1 MKILYLNTDRG
12 IPVLGDKGAS
22 VHVREF
28 ITALARQGHEVMLIC
43 ANQGS
48 GNPAPPARIIEI
60 APDDRQAR
68 LEAEVA
74 KRSLPP
80 DSLENAA
87 LRREIAKLVYDRRFR
102 ARAAASIK
110 EAGFRPDF
118 IYERH
123 ALFSSAGIELAEQLG
138 VKRILEVNA
147 PLVAEQKRFRGL
159 HLESVAEAAEAC
171 SFQGADTVIA
181 VSQEVRA
188 HVISRGVPPE
198 KVVVIRNGV
207 DTGRFHPG
215 IDGKP
220 ARRMLGLETEPV
232 IGFIGSF
239 KPWHGM
245 DFLLDA
251 FARIMARH
259 ADVHLLAVGDG
270 PMLEPAKAQAL
281 RLGLG
286 ARASFP
292 GRVPYHEIPACLAA
306 MNFTVAPYMP
316 QDDFYFSPLKIVESL
331 AMGRPVVAPRIG
343 QIESLIEHGQTGL
356 LFRPGDLDECTACL
370 ASLIDHPERLRMMSD
385 QASRKAMAEFSWS
398 GVVRQV
404 ADLAA
409 PSAPMARRA

>member
-28 ITALARQGHEVMLIC
+28 ITALARQGHEVILIC

-48 GNPAPPARIIEI
+48 GNLVPPARIIEI

-74 KRSLPP
+74 QRSLPAE
-80 DSLENAA
+80 SLNDTV
-87 LRREIAKLVYDRRFR
+87 LRQEISKLVYDGRFC
-102 ARAAASIK
+102 ARAAACLK
-110 EAGFRPDF
+110 ETGFRPDF

-138 VKRILEVNA
+138 VTRILEVNA

-159 HLESVAEAAEAC
+159 RLECVAETAEQR
-171 SFQGADTVIA
+171 SFQEAGTIIA
-181 VSQEVRA
+181 VSHEVRA
-188 HVISRGVPPE
+188 HVVSCGVPPE
-198 KVVVIRNGV
+198 RVVVIPNGV
-207 DTGRFHPG
+207 DTERFHPG
-215 IDGKP
+215 IDGRP
-220 ARRMLGLETEPV
+220 ARRMLGLKDEPI

-245 DFLLDA
+245 EFLLDA
-251 FARIMARH
+251 FARVAARH
-259 ADVHLLAVGDG
+259 DSVHLLAVGDG
-270 PMLEPAKAQAL
+270 PTLEQAKAQAL

-343 QIESLIEHGQTGL
+343 QIESLIGHGQTGL

-370 ASLIDHPERLRMMSD
+370 SKLIGHFGTLRAMSD
-385 QASRKAMAEFSWS
+385 LAGRKAMAEFSWS
-398 GVVRQV
+398 GVARQV
-404 ADLAA
+404 VDLAA
-409 PSAPMARRA
+409 ASAPMACTA